1 MYPVLTKRAA
11 QLRVDEHYEASHGEA
26 ARLQDQMERLMSR
39 LRIAVI
45 FGGDKAA
52 PGSVL
57 YKTSNTRSW
66 KSYEAVA
73 QDIAESLVR
82 IGFRNVQLLP
92 EDMHLGDRLRRD
104 GIHLAWLNSGGVQG
118 YNSVGHAPAMLEMLG
133 VPYVGHDPLTATTL
147 DNKHAFKREAVC
159 AGLPTAPFST
169 WNMARGPFE
178 PELNSR
184 FQRAFGNWPGPFI
197 VKPVSGR
204 ASLHVNFVKDRA
216 SLPGVVSEVYRATGN
231 VVLIEQYLSGREFC
245 IAVAGPVTSHGRKL
259 VREREPFAFA
269 ALERVLAPDEAIFTS
284 MDTRPITH
292 ERFRPVDA
300 GRDSELLGTM
310 RRLAREVFLEFN
322 LESLVRMDLRADEDG
337 KLYIL
342 EANPKPDLK
351 RPSEGVTSLIC
362 AGLPEAG
369 MDYDDLIYS
378 LLADRLSLLLR
389 HRRGTIVHIVD
400 LLELRPAHSPAE
412 APRAGVDE
420 AHDAGQSPSGAGG
433 SDTKGQVTALVN
445 NLVADLN
452 VLGLNTVLDAAKGG
466 ITGRPSADPVKVPR
480 NRGAKT
486 G

>member
-11 QLRVDEHYEASHGEA
+11 QLRVDERYETARGET
-26 ARLQDQMERLMSR
+26 ARLQDQMERLRSC

-73 QDIAESLVR
+73 QDIADSLAR

-104 GIHLAWLNSGGVQG
+104 GVHMAWLNSGGVQG
-118 YNSVGHAPAMLEMLG
+118 YNSVGHAPATLEMLG

-184 FQRAFGNWPGPFI
+184 FQRAFGNWAGPFI

-216 SLPGVVSEVYRATGN
+216 SLPEVVSEVYGATGN

-245 IAVAGPVTSHGRKL
+245 IAVAGPMTSHGRQL

-269 ALERVLAPDEAIFTS
+269 ALERILAPDEAIFTS
-284 MDTRPITH
+284 MDTRPITN

-300 GRDSELLGTM
+300 SRDSELLGTM

-322 LESLVRMDLRADEDG
+322 LESLVRLDLRADDDG

-369 MDYDDLIYS
+369 MDYDDLVYS
-378 LLADRLSLLLR
+378 LLADRLDLLFR
-389 HRRGTIVHIVD
+389 HRRGAIAHIVD
-400 LLELRPAHSPAE
+400 LLDSRPAPASAE
-412 APRAGVDE
+412 APHMGLDR
-420 AHDAGQSPSGAGG
+420 HDAGRQPIANAAQDDQKDQAS
-433 SDTKGQVTALVN
+433 ALVD
-445 NLVADLN
+445 NLVTDLN
-452 VLGLNTVLDAAKGG
+452 VLGLHTVLDAAKGG
-466 ITGRPSADPVKVPR
+466 ATGRKSVELVKPPR
-480 NRGAKT
+480 SRGAQAR
-486 G
+486 